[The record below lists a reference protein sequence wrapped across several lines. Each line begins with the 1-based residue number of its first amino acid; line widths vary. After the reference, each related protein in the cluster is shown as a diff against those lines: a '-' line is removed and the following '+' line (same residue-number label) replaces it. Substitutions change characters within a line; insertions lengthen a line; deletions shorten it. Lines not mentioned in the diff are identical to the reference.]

1 MVAIAGTSEVVFP
14 WASCEHVN
22 GTADGSGAWPSLCPQ
37 IRNVTRAPPAAAAG
51 AAARA
56 AAARAAAGGAPL
68 ETGAWR
74 EWRRA
79 AGAGRAA
86 VAGRAGGRL
95 LPAKGRELLAAA
107 KLGVPGA
114 QERVDTLLRE
124 AEAER
129 ERNRAHTRG
138 RAYWREQPPGWDARA
153 GWGARGGGGGVGAPR
168 RARDPQGHYAALGLG
183 GLADRATLADIKAAF
198 RGKAKRL
205 HPDAAGPI
213 GGPPGERPQSA
224 ESFRRAVA
232 AYQLLRDPEER
243 RRYDSL

>member
-1 MVAIAGTSEVVFP
+1 MA
-14 WASCEHVN
+14 
-22 GTADGSGAWPSLCPQ
+22 
-37 IRNVTRAPPAAAAG
+37 AAAAG

-138 RAYWREQPPGWDARA
+138 RAYWRERPPGWDARA